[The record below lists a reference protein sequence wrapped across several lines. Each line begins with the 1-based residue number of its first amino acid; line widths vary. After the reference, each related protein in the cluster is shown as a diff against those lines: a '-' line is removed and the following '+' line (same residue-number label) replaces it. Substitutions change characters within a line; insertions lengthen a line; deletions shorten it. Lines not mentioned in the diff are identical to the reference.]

1 MPEFFATGDEIG
13 TFTGLTS
20 SGNSNGTQ
28 VTLTGVQPLGGPT
41 DVFRI
46 VVRQVNQ
53 GSTLFSNG
61 QMVDIYAWPD
71 TNPPAPPL
79 YSSLNPQHDQF
90 QGRASSGTHQI
101 ITSPARIVFDVNGI
115 TAGTMQ
121 FGPGANPPR
130 SEQLSFTT
138 FSPTPPVFP
147 CFVAG
152 TLIDTA
158 SGPRQIEV
166 LTPGD
171 MIRTA
176 DHGLQPLRWIGQRKV
191 PARGLLAPIRIAAG
205 ALGNQRD
212 LLVSPQ
218 HRMLVQGW
226 QAELHFGVPQVL
238 VAALHL
244 VNDRTIRRHPQDS
257 VTYVHLAFDRHEV
270 IFAEGCP
277 SESLHLGNEA
287 MQSLGHDT
295 RQELLTVFP
304 ELAAH
309 HLRPRPTARTC
320 LRGWESALLTPPP
333 RITTGKT
340 VNA

>member
-13 TFTGLTS
+13 TFTSLTS
-20 SGNSNGTQ
+20 SGNANGVQ

-53 GSTLFSNG
+53 GSTQFSNG
-61 QMVDIYAWPD
+61 QRVDIYAWPD
-71 TNPPAPPL
+71 TDPPSPPL

-90 QGRASSGTHQI
+90 QGRASSGSHQI
-101 ITSPARIVFDVNGI
+101 ITSPARIVFDLNGL

-121 FGPGANPPR
+121 YGPGADPPR
-130 SEQLSFTT
+130 SEQLSFNS
-138 FSPTPPVFP
+138 FSPTPPAFP
-147 CFVAG
+147 CFTTG

-158 SGPRQIEV
+158 SGPRRIET
-166 LTPGD
+166 LIPGD

-176 DHGLQPLRWIGQRKV
+176 DHGLQPLRWIGQRRV
-191 PARGLLAPIRIAAG
+191 PARGALAPVRIAAG
-205 ALGNQRD
+205 ALGNQRA

-218 HRMLVQGW
+218 HRMLLQGW

-244 VNDRTIRRHPQDS
+244 VNDSTIRRQPQDS

-277 SESLHLGNEA
+277 SESLHLGAEA
-287 MQSLGHDT
+287 LRSLGPAVK
-295 RQELLTVFP
+295 QELQRIFP
-304 ELAAH
+304 ELAGRGTGQRHA
-309 HLRPRPTARTC
+309 ARTC
-320 LRGWESALLTPPP
+320 LRQWESSLL
-333 RITTGKT
+333 
-340 VNA
+340 VN

>member
-20 SGNSNGTQ
+20 SGNANGMQ

-46 VVRQVNQ
+46 VVRQVNA

-61 QMVDIYAWPD
+61 QRIDIYAWPD
-71 TNPPAPPL
+71 TDPPSPPL

-101 ITSPARIVFDVNGI
+101 ITSPARIVFDLNGL

-121 FGPGANPPR
+121 YGPGADPPR
-130 SEQLSFTT
+130 SEQLSFTS

-147 CFVAG
+147 CFTAG

-158 SGPRQIEV
+158 SGPRRIEA
-166 LTPGD
+166 LTAGD

-176 DHGLQPLRWIGQRKV
+176 DHGLQPLRWIGQRRV
-191 PARGLLAPIRIAAG
+191 PARGPLAPIRIAAG
-205 ALGNQRD
+205 ALGNRRT

-218 HRMLVQGW
+218 HRMLLQGW
-226 QAELHFGVPQVL
+226 RAELHFGTSQVF
-238 VAALHL
+238 VAAMHL
-244 VNDRTIRRHPQDS
+244 VNDSTIRRHPQDS
-257 VTYVHLAFDRHEV
+257 VAYVHLAFDRHEV

-277 SESLHLGNEA
+277 SESLHLGAEA
-287 MQSLGHDT
+287 LTSLGPAAV
-295 RQELLTVFP
+295 QELHAIFP
-304 ELAAH
+304 ELRH
-309 HLRPRPTARTC
+309 RGRPSRHTARPC
-320 LRGWESALLTPPP
+320 LRGWESALL
-333 RITTGKT
+333 
-340 VNA
+340 A